1 MVAFN
6 QWDSLPS
13 HLHELILAHLPVS
26 EHSRLRSVN
35 RTWLSTLSSS
45 QFRDLHRRLHPR
57 FHPSFLVYNH
67 EVKISALLWPRLQ
80 DEAIAPSWHDLPLPV
95 PFVREWVGA
104 GAGSL
109 VCVRNHLI
117 SNALSVG
124 CPYSNRWKNLSNP
137 PRGPLLSKLWAMVP
151 HASKTGYSVIL
162 LQLNTPSL
170 HIDVYNSEKN
180 TWTSRMVPKGNG
192 EKGSLISF
200 SSSAASV
207 GSLVYSIQSESRSVV
222 TYDVQRDV
230 WTSLEAKLPENL
242 VFQAPKEGGLI
253 QATPQVMRGCKGKLL
268 LVGAARYASASGSNR
283 VAECDGDDHGNGN
296 VDAGNASNDINGVT
310 EDGNTINYAV
320 VWELDWSTKE
330 WRGMAKAPSHMCK
343 DMLEEAMEARKA
355 TLTPLNFRGHA
366 ELVVVM
372 ASGSHRAIQYDV
384 IEEKWAWL
392 DLPASV
398 NCDLS
403 LCVDFGS
410 VEKV

>member
-1 MVAFN
+1 MVASN

-35 RTWLSTLSSS
+35 RTWLTTLSSS
-45 QFRDLHRRLHPR
+45 HFRDLHRRLHPR
-57 FHPSFLVYNH
+57 LHPSFLVYNH
-67 EVKISALLWPRLQ
+67 EVKISALLWSHLQ
-80 DEAIAPSWHDLPLPV
+80 DEAIHDSVKAAPSWHDLPLPV

-124 CPYSNRWKNLSNP
+124 CPYSSRWKTLSNP
-137 PRGPLLSKLWAMVP
+137 PRAPLLSKLWAMVP

-170 HIDVYNSEKN
+170 YIDVYNSEKD
-180 TWTSRMVPKGNG
+180 TWNSRMVPKGNG
-192 EKGSLISF
+192 EKGCLISF
-200 SSSAASV
+200 SSSAATV
-207 GSLVYSIQSESRSVV
+207 GSLVYSIQSESRLVV

-230 WTSLEAKLPENL
+230 WSTLEAKLPEHM

-268 LVGAARYASASGSNR
+268 LVGAATYASASGGNR
-283 VAECDGDDHGNGN
+283 VTKCNDGDHGNG
-296 VDAGNASNDINGVT
+296 SNDINVIT
-310 EDGNTINYAV
+310 ADSNIINHAV
-320 VWELDWSTKE
+320 VWELDWSTKQ
-330 WRGMAKAPSHMCK
+330 WREMARAPSHMCK
-343 DMLEEAMEARKA
+343 HMLEEATEARKA
-355 TLTPLNFRGHA
+355 ALTPLKFRGHG
-366 ELVVVM
+366 ELIVVM
-372 ASGSHRAIQYDV
+372 ACGSHRALQYDV

-392 DLPASV
+392 DMPGSV

-403 LCVDFGS
+403 LCVDFGLLER
-410 VEKV
+410 V